1 MGKGNHYNYMYQF
14 LFLPCKVSTC
24 GFNIVYCLFASPF
37 DCLIPALKTLSRH
50 LWATSTVNIIQQSC
64 CFLSYCPLKVLL
76 CILSA
81 IKQPT
86 GNLYLCTTDKPLL
99 IILSYIMHADISN
112 CAVAMPRK
120 KLSNAGQTTW
130 TSQTLSWDLPDLD
143 VESLMVAKNPSEAA
157 GNSSSV
163 AARLQPPLSN
173 SRLPGHYHWHTQ
185 EWVQTPCGQITE
197 APRRC
202 DNLAIKT
209 YMH

>member
-1 MGKGNHYNYMYQF
+1 MYQF

-37 DCLIPALKTLSRH
+37 DCFIPALKTLSRH

-120 KLSNAGQTTW
+120 KTKQCW
-130 TSQTLSWDLPDLD
+130 T
-143 VESLMVAKNPSEAA
+143 
-157 GNSSSV
+157 
-163 AARLQPPLSN
+163 
-173 SRLPGHYHWHTQ
+173 
-185 EWVQTPCGQITE
+185 
-197 APRRC
+197 
-202 DNLAIKT
+202 DNLDQSNLELRPAWPGCRIINGGQKSIWSSWEQFFCRC
-209 YMH
+209 